1 MVEPAGRSWEL
12 GLDHLGSSLSSAAI
26 IWGNSR
32 INHLRGPDLLH
43 YQLPIYNLKCPAVEH
58 AISQIEP
65 NLFIPSYL
73 KQLSRSGQADGSCQ
87 KAHIRRFA
95 LFSSV
100 FVDEPEK

>member
-12 GLDHLGSSLSSAAI
+12 GLGPLGSSLPSAAI

-43 YQLPIYNLKCPAVEH
+43 YQLPIYDLKCPAVEH
-58 AISQIEP
+58 AVSQIEP

-100 FVDEPEK
+100 FVDEC

>member
-1 MVEPAGRSWEL
+1 M
-12 GLDHLGSSLSSAAI
+12 
-26 IWGNSR
+26 
-32 INHLRGPDLLH
+32 
-43 YQLPIYNLKCPAVEH
+43 
-58 AISQIEP
+58 EP

-87 KAHIRRFA
+87 KAYIRRFA